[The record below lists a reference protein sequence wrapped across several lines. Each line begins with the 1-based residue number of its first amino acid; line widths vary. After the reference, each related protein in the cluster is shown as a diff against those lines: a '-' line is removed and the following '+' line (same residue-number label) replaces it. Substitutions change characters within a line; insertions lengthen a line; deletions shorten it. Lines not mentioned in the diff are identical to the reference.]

1 MIGPTTLSTTELIGD
16 TVGFGWFAPTLAIH
30 ILAGAVALLA
40 GLAAIVT
47 TKGGPRHNRAGKT
60 YGVSM
65 AAVVLTAVPLSVGTS
80 NWFLFAISVFTG
92 YLVAAGYRIVARRR
106 ARLTEPAGTD
116 YALHGAMLVASLGMV
131 AGGGYGS
138 LAGGMDLGPV
148 LVVFGAIGGVLAGR
162 ELRQL
167 RRPSEERSPWFGRHI
182 AFMGGAYIS
191 TVTATVT
198 VNLTGLPALARWL
211 GPTVVGVPLIFYAI
225 RRYRPRFGRATA

>member
-1 MIGPTTLSTTELIGD
+1 MIGPTTLSTTELLAD
-16 TVGFGWFAPTLAIH
+16 TVGFGWFAPTLAVH
-30 ILAGAVALLA
+30 VVAGVVALLA
-40 GLAAIVT
+40 GLAAIAT
-47 TKGGPRHNRAGKT
+47 TKGGPRHNRAGKV

-106 ARLTEPAGTD
+106 ARLTDPTRTDDAFHGT
-116 YALHGAMLVASLGMV
+116 MIVTSLGMI

-138 LAGGMDLGPV
+138 VAGEMALGEV
-148 LVVFGAIGGVLAGR
+148 LVVFGVVGGALALR
-162 ELRQL
+162 ELREL
-167 RRPSEERSPWFGRHI
+167 RRPTNERAPWFGRHI

-191 TVTATVT
+191 TVTATIT
-198 VNLTGLPALARWL
+198 VNLTMLPAPARWL
-211 GPTVVGVPLIFYAI
+211 GPTAVGVPLIFYAI

>member
-1 MIGPTTLSTTELIGD
+1 MIGTTTLSTTELIAE
-16 TVGFGWFAPTLAIH
+16 TVGFGWFAPTLAVH
-30 ILAGAVALLA
+30 VLAGAVALLA
-40 GLAAIVT
+40 GLAAIAT

-106 ARLTEPAGTD
+106 ARLTEPVGTD
-116 YALHGAMLVASLGMV
+116 YALHGTMLIASLGML

-138 LAGGMDLGPV
+138 LAGGMALGEV
-148 LVVFGAIGGVLAGR
+148 LVVFGVIGGALAVR
-162 ELRQL
+162 ELQQL
-167 RRPSEERSPWFGRHI
+167 RRPKEDRAPWFGRHI

-198 VNLTGLPALARWL
+198 VNLTGLPAVARWL
-211 GPTVVGVPLIFYAI
+211 GPTAVGVPLIFYAI
-225 RRYRPRFGRATA
+225 RRYRPRFGRTTA

>member
-1 MIGPTTLSTTELIGD
+1 MIGTTTLNVTGLLSD

-30 ILAGAVALLA
+30 VLAGAVALLA

-47 TKGGPRHNRAGKT
+47 RKGGSRHNCAGKL
-60 YGVSM
+60 YGLTM
-65 AAVVLTAVPLSVGTS
+65 AVVVTTAVPLSVGTS

-106 ARLTEPAGTD
+106 ARLTEPTAID
-116 YALHGAMLVASLGMV
+116 DALHGTMLVASVGMV

-138 LAGGMDLGPV
+138 LASRMALGEV
-148 LVVFGAIGGVLAGR
+148 LVVFGVIGGLLAVR

-167 RRPSEERSPWFGRHI
+167 RRPREDRAPWFSRHI
-182 AFMGGAYIS
+182 AFMGGAFIS
-191 TVTATVT
+191 TVTATIT
-198 VNLTGLPALARWL
+198 VNLTELPALARWL

-225 RRYRPRFGRATA
+225 DRYRPRFGRTHA

>member
-1 MIGPTTLSTTELIGD
+1 MTATTTLSTTGLIAD
-16 TVGFGWFAPTLAIH
+16 TIGFGWFAPTLAVH
-30 ILAGAVALLA
+30 VVAGAVALLA

-47 TKGGPRHNRAGKT
+47 TKGGPRHNRAGKI

-92 YLVAAGYRIVARRR
+92 YLVAAGYRIVVRRR
-106 ARLTEPAGTD
+106 ARLTEAKRTD
-116 YALHGAMLVASLGMV
+116 NALHGTMLAASLGML

-148 LVVFGAIGGVLAGR
+148 LVVFGAIGGALAVR

-167 RRPSEERSPWFGRHI
+167 RRPTEERAPWFGRHI

-191 TVTATVT
+191 TVTATIT
-198 VNLTGLPALARWL
+198 VNLTALPALARWL
-211 GPTVVGVPLIFYAI
+211 GPTAVGVPLIFYAI